1 MIISMKSNFI
11 LLILLTGRVVFAQSN
26 GLKIT
31 GYDINFT
38 LNLSSRKF
46 FIDAQVTF
54 QKKDSADT
62 FSLLLNRYAS
72 INNVKSINNEIIPF
86 HVSGNDTLSV
96 SLPEKSEKSEKF
108 TLLFSYVLPA
118 DSFLVDKG
126 MFVIK
131 RVFLW
136 YPLQK
141 GDIFNSKI
149 RITVPDNLITVSN
162 GTCKKKL
169 LSNHM
174 ITFSWKT
181 TYESDLALFIFNPDS
196 MEYRSEVFAGKR
208 INYYFIPGL
217 KDEQKI
223 ISLVKSSF
231 RFYSNF
237 LGKYQNETYTVVEI
251 PANWFLGQSLHT
263 LLLFTPKLLEY
274 IPDPGSWVP
283 HEVGHQWFGNNV
295 IADKQAP
302 GRWFVEESINE
313 YLRAMYI
320 EHLYGSDS
328 LKHMMKNFYLANY
341 KLNVEKGKDVSIMD
355 VSSVNN
361 SIEEAQCIYAKGPIV
376 LHLLRRCIGDIKWNT
391 MIKKIYRNYQH
402 SLFTL
407 EDFKNSISN
416 YDHEGQCLKFFNTFL
431 ITKGIPENLT
441 F

>member
-1 MIISMKSNFI
+1 MMFRFI
-11 LLILLTGRVVFAQSN
+11 FIILLTSEVVFAQSN

-62 FSLLLNRYAS
+62 FSLLLSHYAS
-72 INNVKSINNEIIPF
+72 ITNVKSINNEIIPF
-86 HVSGNDTLSV
+86 NVSGNDTLSV
-96 SLPEKSEKSEKF
+96 SLPEKTEKSEKF

-126 MFVIK
+126 MFIMK
-131 RVFLW
+131 RVFRW
-136 YPLQK
+136 YPFQK
-141 GDIFNSKI
+141 GDIFNSTI
-149 RITVPDNLITVSN
+149 RITVPDNLITLSN
-162 GTCKKKL
+162 GTCEKKL
-169 LSNHM
+169 RSNHTT
-174 ITFSWKT
+174 TFVWKT
-181 TYESDLALFIFNPDS
+181 THESDLALFIFNPDS
-196 MEYRSEVFAGKR
+196 MEYKSEVFAGIR
-208 INYYFIPGL
+208 INYYFVPGL

-231 RFYSNF
+231 SFYSNY
-237 LGKYQNETYTVVEI
+237 LARYQNDTYTVIEI

-274 IPDPGSWVP
+274 IPDPGAWVP
-283 HEVGHQWFGNNV
+283 HEVGHQWFGNKV
-295 IADKQAP
+295 RAGEQAN

-328 LKHMMKNFYLANY
+328 LKHMMEDFYLANY
-341 KLNVEKGKDVSIMD
+341 KANVKKGKDVSIMD

-376 LHLLRRCIGDIKWNT
+376 LHLLRKCMGNDHWNT
-391 MIKKIYRNYQH
+391 MIKKIYKDFQNRF
-402 SLFTL
+402 FTL
-407 EDFKNSISN
+407 DDFKNYISK
-416 YDHEGQCLKFFNTFL
+416 YDHEGHCLRVFNTFL
-431 ITKGIPENLT
+431 IIKGIPENLT